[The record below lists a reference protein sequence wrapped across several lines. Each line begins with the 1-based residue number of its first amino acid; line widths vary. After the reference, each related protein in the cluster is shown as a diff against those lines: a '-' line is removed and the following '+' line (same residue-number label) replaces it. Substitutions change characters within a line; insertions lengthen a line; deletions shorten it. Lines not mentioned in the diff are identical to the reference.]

1 MPADNQTKVTDY
13 PPGLWRG
20 GQVSKERQQR
30 RAEREAARR
39 SRRPERTAAAEKR
52 RRREARKDRLTGWL
66 PAGAGRQT
74 GLLAEKRRR
83 QAGGTFAVLVAFN
96 LLVFAFT
103 RDFYVTGF
111 TLVASCWVAPIVHM
125 MLFRKG

>member
-1 MPADNQTKVTDY
+1 M
-13 PPGLWRG
+13 
-20 GQVSKERQQR
+20 SKERQQR
-30 RAEREAARR
+30 RAAREV
-39 SRRPERTAAAEKR
+39 EVAAATAQRAAQAER
-52 RRREARKDRLTGWL
+52 QARREARKARLTGWL
-66 PAGAGRQT
+66 PSTAGRQT

-83 QAGGTFAVLVAFN
+83 QASGTFAVLVAFN

-111 TLVASCWVAPIVHM
+111 TLVASLLGAPIVHM

>member
-1 MPADNQTKVTDY
+1 M
-13 PPGLWRG
+13 
-20 GQVSKERQQR
+20 SKERQQR
-30 RAEREAARR
+30 RAAREAELAAAAAQRAVAQEKQNRRDARR
-39 SRRPERTAAAEKR
+39 EK
-52 RRREARKDRLTGWL
+52 LTGWVPRP
-66 PAGAGRQT
+66 PARQT

-103 RDFYVTGF
+103 RDFYVTGL
-111 TLVASCWVAPIVHM
+111 TLVASLLGAPIIHM

>member
-1 MPADNQTKVTDY
+1 
-13 PPGLWRG
+13 
-20 GQVSKERQQR
+20 VSKERQQR
-30 RAEREAARR
+30 RAVREAEVAAAGAQRAAEAEKQARR
-39 SRRPERTAAAEKR
+39 D
-52 RRREARKDRLTGWL
+52 ARKEKLTGWVPQA
-66 PAGAGRQT
+66 PARQQ

-103 RDFYVTGF
+103 QDFYVTGF
-111 TLVASCWVAPIVHM
+111 TLVASVLGAPIIHM

>member
-1 MPADNQTKVTDY
+1 M
-13 PPGLWRG
+13 
-20 GQVSKERQQR
+20 SKERAQERAAREAEVAAANAQR
-30 RAEREAARR
+30 AAEAERQARR
-39 SRRPERTAAAEKR
+39 D
-52 RRREARKDRLTGWL
+52 ARKEKLIGWVPRA
-66 PAGAGRQT
+66 PARQA

-103 RDFYVTGF
+103 RDFYITGF
-111 TLVASCWVAPIVHM
+111 TIVASLLGAPIIHM

>member
-1 MPADNQTKVTDY
+1 MSLHEQGAPAAAGRAGGGGRRPRPQ
-13 PPGLWRG
+13 RG
-20 GQVSKERQQR
+20 R
-30 RAEREAARR
+30 RRPR
-39 SRRPERTAAAEKR
+39 SRRR
-52 RRREARKDRLTGWL
+52 RDARKERLTGWL
-66 PAGAGRQT
+66 PKPPARQT

-103 RDFYVTGF
+103 QDFYVTGF
-111 TLVASCWVAPIVHM
+111 TLVASLLGAPILHM